1 MSSSPS
7 SNRLTLTLWFRTLLS
22 EGLLFQAMGA
32 ANTNQFIAMYITDGR
47 LHLASSLAGA
57 DAFTVATAGQYNDGV
72 WHYVVA
78 TVINQT
84 GNVDLDYGTEVV
96 TGNSTFAITMQRWNL
111 SSTVYFGGLPTEL
124 AVIRCARTCMRVCI
138 VHLSVTNLLC
148 P

>member
-1 MSSSPS
+1 
-7 SNRLTLTLWFRTLLS
+7 
-22 EGLLFQAMGA
+22 MGA

-78 TVINQT
+78 TVVNQT

-138 VHLSVTNLLC
+138 CALVSH
-148 P
+148 